1 MDLVNPYS
9 SKRRGMTVIT
19 KIYDTSS
26 LLLLSEE
33 LFKTNERIVV
43 TSVTLQ
49 ELESIKVSAN
59 KDANIKYSAR

>member
-1 MDLVNPYS
+1 
-9 SKRRGMTVIT
+9 MTVIT

-49 ELESIKVSAN
+49 ELENIKVSAN
-59 KDANIKYSAR
+59 KDANIKYAAR